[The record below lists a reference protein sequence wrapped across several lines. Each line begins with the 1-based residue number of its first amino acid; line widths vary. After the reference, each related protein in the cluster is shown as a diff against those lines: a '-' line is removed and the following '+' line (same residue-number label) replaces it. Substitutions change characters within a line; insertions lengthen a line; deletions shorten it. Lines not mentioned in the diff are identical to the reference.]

1 MLAELGDWK
10 ITHLVHPEGGEA
22 DAADAILGADALL
35 FYDMAGYTFADG
47 TVTTRAPS
55 AAFRDVITARFASG
69 AGNEFTVHGTEL
81 GSDSVALNVGLSI
94 QWNLQFN
101 TYFSYST
108 EMGRDGYQLHNLNGG
123 FRVNF

>member
-1 MLAELGDWK
+1 VLVGDSTIGLPYVNVGWR
-10 ITHLVHPEGGEA
+10 HDFMDESVP
-22 DAADAILGADALL
+22 
-35 FYDMAGYTFADG
+35 
-47 TVTTRAPS
+47 V
-55 AAFRDVITARFASG
+55 TARFASG

-123 FRVNF
+123 FRVSF